1 MRIWLSVRTAG
12 LTEKDPGFM
21 SIVFGISG
29 SVDYINVTSK
39 SNRLPWHQVV
49 YASAILYI
57 TGNGL
62 WCNNE
67 ELIPALPCC

>member
-12 LTEKDPGFM
+12 LTEKDPGFK
-21 SIVFGISG
+21 SISFGCERKRWL
-29 SVDYINVTSK
+29 YKCNLK
-39 SNRLPWHQVV
+39 SLTATWHQVV